1 MSDDFFVETTITR
14 GVRASVEYALQSK
27 TAVVIKGKAGQGKT
41 ATLLREIDRRRPIA
55 RGIYWRANVG
65 DRTARAALCSLAD
78 ILGDHYGS
86 HFSNASSAK
95 AAFEAIEEFL
105 TGWQGWHDFLVVDEA
120 HKIDVSVLQEI
131 SDFPYRHGFPVVFC
145 GNDKLLK
152 RSRATAGALDQIESR
167 CGRQFIV
174 GEASE
179 EDHKAIAAAYG
190 VVGKD
195 ALQACVQFA
204 AKQSI
209 RELVEMLSAAR
220 AGSTGGDIGSNEIRE
235 ATAFLKKKRGLRM
248 LSRDDDER

>member
-1 MSDDFFVETTITR
+1 MREDFFVETTITR

-41 ATLLREIDRRRPIA
+41 ATLLREIDRRRPFA
-55 RGIYWRANVG
+55 RGIYWRANVS
-65 DRTARAALCSLAD
+65 DATPRAALCSLAD

-105 TGWQGWHDFLVVDEA
+105 TAWQAMGDFLVVDEA
-120 HKIDVSVLQEI
+120 HKIDISVLLEV
-131 SDFPYRHGFPVVFC
+131 SDFPYRHGLPVIFC

-179 EDHKAIAAAYG
+179 EDHKAIATAYG
-190 VVGKD
+190 VVGRE
-195 ALQACVQFA
+195 ALNACVQFA

-209 RELVEMLSAAR
+209 RELVEMLGAAR
-220 AGSTGGDIGSNEIRE
+220 AGSAGSDIGSNEIRE
-235 ATAFLKKKRGLRM
+235 AAAFLKKKRGLRM
-248 LSRDDDER
+248 LSRDDDDL